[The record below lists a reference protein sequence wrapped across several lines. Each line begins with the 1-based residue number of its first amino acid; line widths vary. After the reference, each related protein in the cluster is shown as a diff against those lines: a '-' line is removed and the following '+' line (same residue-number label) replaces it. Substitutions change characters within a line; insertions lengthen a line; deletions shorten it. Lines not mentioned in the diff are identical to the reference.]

1 MRFFNI
7 TLILLLVLSVFVC
20 NAGDLSD
27 SEVDALF
34 NRHKAVLWQ
43 PLAKSW
49 AEVKSKMVAPVENLS
64 IPLEYH
70 ASGLVKARLF
80 AVKAQI
86 FTNGLVFA
94 TGVRVNL
101 YNAKGKPDGFLKAED
116 CIFDRNESHGYCRG
130 AVEVDKGTD
139 LIKGVGMYFSISNEF
154 IKILSNCEIQTE
166 RFKANLGRLL

>member
-1 MRFFNI
+1 MIFSNI
-7 TLILLLVLSVFVC
+7 RLILILVLSAFVC
-20 NAGDLSD
+20 TAGDLSD
-27 SEVDALF
+27 SEVDELF

-49 AEVKSKMVAPVENLS
+49 AGVKAKMAAPVENLS
-64 IPLEYH
+64 IPLEYYD
-70 ASGLVKARLF
+70 SGLVKARLF

-101 YNAKGKPDGFLKAED
+101 YNEKGKPNGFLKAED
-116 CIFDRNESHGYCRG
+116 CLFDRNESHGYCRG
-130 AVEVDKGTD
+130 AVEVVKDTD
-139 LIKGVGMYFSISNEF
+139 LIKGVGMYFSIPNEF
-154 IKILSNCEIQTE
+154 IKILSNCEIQTG